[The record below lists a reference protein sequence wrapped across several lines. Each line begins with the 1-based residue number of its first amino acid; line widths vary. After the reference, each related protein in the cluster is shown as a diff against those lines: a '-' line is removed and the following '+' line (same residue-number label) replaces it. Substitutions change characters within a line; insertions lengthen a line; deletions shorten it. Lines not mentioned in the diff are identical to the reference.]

1 MKVAFVTNFYN
12 HHQKPLADAM
22 YSLIGDDYYFIET
35 AKITE
40 ERLKMGWGREEKPSY
55 VLQSYT
61 DEESQN
67 RCKDIVDGAD
77 VVILGSAPYSMLKNR
92 LKAGKLTF
100 KYCERPYK
108 TGVPVLKW
116 PMHVLRALKNYIRF
130 KNFYVLCASAY
141 TPVDFSRIFSF
152 VGKTYKWGYFTELKE
167 YNNIDKVL
175 ESKNPQSLLWVARFI
190 DLKHPEHAIEIAR
203 RLKADGYH
211 FTLHMIGNGVL
222 EERVKEM
229 ISSEGLGDCVK
240 MLGAMT
246 PEQVREHMENR
257 EIFLFTSDKNE
268 GWGAVLNESMN
279 SACAVVAN
287 SAIGS
292 APFLIKDGE
301 NGYLYNDG
309 DIDAL
314 YANVKKLLDHAEDRK
329 RVAKNAY
336 LTMVEE
342 WNAENAARKF
352 FVLCEKM
359 LAGEYKPFPYESG
372 VCSKAEILKDH
383 WHKK

>member
-22 YSLIGDDYYFIET
+22 YSLIDDDYYFIET

-40 ERLKMGWGREEKPSY
+40 ERLKMGWGGEEKPSY
-55 VLQSYT
+55 VVQSYT
-61 DEESQN
+61 DEVSQN
-67 RCKDIVDGAD
+67 RCREIVDGAD
-77 VVILGSAPYSMLKNR
+77 VVILGNAPYSMLKNR

-100 KYCERPYK
+100 KYCERPFK
-108 TGVPVLKW
+108 KGIPLIKW
-116 PMHVLRALKNYIRF
+116 PLHVLRAFKNYIRF

-152 VGKTYKWGYFTELKE
+152 VGKTYKWGYFPAVKR
-167 YNNIDKVL
+167 YDDIDALIGAKRPA
-175 ESKNPQSLLWVARFI
+175 SILWVARFI
-190 DLKHPEHAIEIAR
+190 DWKHPEHAIEVAR
-203 RLKADGYH
+203 RLKKDGYH
-211 FTLHMIGNGVL
+211 FTLNMIGNGVL
-222 EERVKEM
+222 EDKIKEM
-229 ISSEGLGDCVK
+229 IVFEGLDDCVK

-246 PEQVREHMENR
+246 PEQVREHMEKS
-257 EIFLFTSDKNE
+257 EIFLCTSDKNE

-301 NGYLYNDG
+301 NGYMYKDG
-309 DIDAL
+309 DVDAL
-314 YANVKKLLDHAEDRK
+314 YVIVKKFLDHADERI
-329 RVAKNAY
+329 RVTKNAY
-336 LTMVEE
+336 LTMAEE

-352 FVLCEKM
+352 FALCEKM
-359 LAGEYKPFPYESG
+359 LAGEYKLFPYESG
-372 VCSKAEILKDH
+372 VCSRAEILQDNWTK
-383 WHKK
+383 